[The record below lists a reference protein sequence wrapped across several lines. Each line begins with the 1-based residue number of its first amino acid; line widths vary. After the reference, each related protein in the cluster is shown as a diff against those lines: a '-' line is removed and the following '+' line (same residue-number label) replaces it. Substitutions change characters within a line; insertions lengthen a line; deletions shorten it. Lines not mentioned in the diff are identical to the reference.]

1 MPIEAFPPPEQ
12 VRPDPPVAATPGHTR
27 ISRRTLLRRAGLVG
41 AGVVVAGAGATGYRA
56 YDAGVFDVGEGPAY
70 EPWRS
75 WSDDPGPRGLVA
87 AALLAPSPHNAQA
100 WRFRVEPDRV
110 AILRDPTRQ
119 TGVIDPYG
127 RELEIGLGAALEN
140 LMLAASARGYAT
152 ELIPS
157 PDAGD
162 AARAATV
169 QLTRGR
175 RRSSELYR
183 AIPRRHSNRY
193 AFSDRALAPSTLDP
207 MRRLGADLA
216 PAEIVVLSEPGPV
229 ERLGGLVVSATRAM
243 LADRE
248 RSQEDARWMRQS
260 WSAIQERRDGITLDA
275 AGLSDWLVALAKI
288 LPAQSAGAND
298 AAWLSGTRG
307 RQVSTARAWGVVTVP
322 DPEDPR
328 QRLLGGRLLE
338 RAHLWATV
346 NGLALQHMNA
356 VTERAD
362 RERQL
367 ALPDRFASAYA
378 ALMPERHQHP
388 IATFRLGYP
397 THAGRPS
404 PRRPVSWIAA

>member
-1 MPIEAFPPPEQ
+1 MPIEAVPPPDQ
-12 VRPDPPVAATPGHTR
+12 VRSEPPVAAAPHGTR

-56 YDAGVFDVGEGPAY
+56 YDTGVFDVGEGPAY
-70 EPWRS
+70 APWRS

-100 WRFRVEPDRV
+100 WRFRVGRHRV
-110 AILRDPTRQ
+110 AILRDPARQ

-140 LMLAASARGYAT
+140 LVLAASARGYAV
-152 ELIPS
+152 ELVPA
-157 PDAGD
+157 PDTGD
-162 AARAATV
+162 PALAATV
-169 QLTRGR
+169 HLSRGPR
-175 RRSSELYR
+175 RASELYR
-183 AIPRRHSNRY
+183 AIPHRHSNRY
-193 AFSDRALAPSTLDP
+193 AFSDRAIASSALDP
-207 MRRLGADLA
+207 MRRLAADLA
-216 PAEIVVLSEPGPV
+216 PAEIVVLSDPARLQ
-229 ERLGGLVVSATRAM
+229 RLGGLVVSATQAM
-243 LADRE
+243 LTDHE

-260 WSAIQERRDGITLDA
+260 WTAIQEHRDGITLDA

-307 RQVSTARAWGVVTVP
+307 RQVSTARAFGVVTVP
-322 DPEDPR
+322 DPEDPQ

-346 NGLALQHMNA
+346 HGLALQHMNA

-367 ALPDRFASAYA
+367 ALPDRFASAYS
-378 ALMPERHQHP
+378 ALMPERHQRP

-404 PRRPVSWIAA
+404 PRRPVGWVAT